1 MTTRL
6 PRGAVGAACR
16 DAAGRPGATPGILLI
31 GTTPPI
37 VMIETWNDFEESTD
51 VEYGTGGDCLCYLP
65 LLMRIAAAQR
75 VVVR

>member
-1 MTTRL
+1 MSRRCGQTW
-6 PRGAVGAACR
+6 R
-16 DAAGRPGATPGILLI
+16 DTWDTADRYR
-31 GTTPPI
+31 PPI
-37 VMIETWNDFEESTD
+37 VMIETWNDFEEGTD